1 MCIAEKIAYY
11 RNELPS
17 NVKLVAVSK
26 FKPASDILEAYGAGQ
41 RCFAESRPLEFAE
54 KAESLPKDIEWH
66 FIGHLQTN
74 KIKYVLPYVS
84 LIQSVDSLHLLK
96 AIEDAC
102 AVRGCKVAVLLEL
115 HVASEATKQGFSGK
129 EALEVLQHAAEY
141 PHVEIR
147 GFMAMATFT
156 SDEAQVRGE
165 FETARS
171 IQQEAGL
178 PELSMGMSDDWHIA
192 LCCGTTMV
200 RIGSA
205 IFGAR
210 NYNQA

>member
-1 MCIAEKIAYY
+1 MSIASNLSKIYS
-11 RNELPS
+11 ELPS

-26 FKPASDILEAYGAGQ
+26 FKPASDIEEAYAAGQ
-41 RCFAESRPLEFAE
+41 RCFAESRPKELAE
-54 KAESLPKDIEWH
+54 KAAALPKDIEWH

-74 KIKYVLPYVS
+74 KIKYVLPWAA
-84 LIQSVDSLHLLK
+84 LIQSVDSLHLLQ

-102 AVRGCKVAVLLEL
+102 AERGCRVAVLLEL
-115 HVASEATKQGFSGK
+115 HVASEATKQGFSGA
-129 EALEVLQHAAEY
+129 EALEIVGRAAEW

-156 SDEAQVRGE
+156 SEVEQVRRE
-165 FETARS
+165 FEKAREVAV
-171 IQQEAGL
+171 QANL

-192 LCCGTTMV
+192 LGCGTTMV

-210 NYNQA
+210 NYN